1 MKICIRPNANKR
13 EDLVSVEG
21 EILFHRRTTQIE
33 EVARIVT
40 QTTTQAH
47 WIHKLLIAKEGKLPE
62 NERSRKESIEPLLEK
77 IDGVIRRS
85 RLPWNREGNSV
96 EVELWPGGRK
106 HIVEVNRRSE
116 TYIFSSRVVDA
127 KHVTQSNRYWRD
139 LVYRA
144 WRKNAVK
151 ELITFAFD
159 ERDRLIGLIAQPA
172 ATLDHEELKLYIDTV
187 AKECDRF
194 EYILTGSDTH

>member
-1 MKICIRPNANKR
+1 M
-13 EDLVSVEG
+13 
-21 EILFHRRTTQIE
+21 
-33 EVARIVT
+33 T

-47 WIHKLLIAKEGKLPE
+47 WIHKLLIAKEGKFPE
-62 NERSRKESIEPLLEK
+62 NKRGRKESIEPLLEK
-77 IDGVIRRS
+77 IDGLIRRS
-85 RLPWNREGNSV
+85 RLPWIREGHSV

-106 HIVEVNRRSE
+106 HTVEVNLHSE

-159 ERDRLIGLIAQPA
+159 ERDRLIGLIAQPV

-194 EYILTGSDTH
+194 EYALTGKDTN